1 MVFCIWA
8 FFRRREKT
16 IFSLVIIT
24 CVVALRASA
33 LNVWRNKFDVRFQ
46 SITFFSCFEHRKRQW
61 VTNVSMHLSQ
71 IHDELG
77 TWCKVKRNERNFRF
91 TAIKKSKRG
100 ENRLIS
106 LYFNCFFF
114 RSICVINC
122 GGERPLKM
130 RTPRQIFEINLIL
143 ICALIRHFGQQ
154 VAFSASFLGP
164 SVWPRMWCERVTEMF
179 ALANER
185 LWSKFHADH
194 SVTQNVDSIG
204 SWTKRLAILIQ
215 RGQRLTT
222 WVSANTFWL
231 VSNGKCLATTIY
243 GTAFDFKAAQA
254 NNNNQTADWNL
265 FEIQFR
271 SQYYRVWNRC

>member
-1 MVFCIWA
+1 
-8 FFRRREKT
+8 
-16 IFSLVIIT
+16 
-24 CVVALRASA
+24 
-33 LNVWRNKFDVRFQ
+33 
-46 SITFFSCFEHRKRQW
+46 
-61 VTNVSMHLSQ
+61 MHLSQ

-194 SVTQNVDSIG
+194 SATQSVDSIG

-254 NNNNQTADWNL
+254 NNNNQTIPYRPIEIFSRSNFGHNTIANEIVVDFVFFFWREMHSVTCWQ
-265 FEIQFR
+265 FECRKEILKSSIDAGFAQNQKCLSRIHRKTNFE
-271 SQYYRVWNRC
+271 